1 MPVSTVACAIAGDV
15 DGAHRCTPSV
25 TQRGRSLDQG
35 GESVDIRAASKNYD
49 AVRAL
54 DNVTLNVAPREFVSL
69 LGPSGSGKTTLLGIL
84 GGFIQPSS
92 GSIHFGDRDVTFLPP
107 HKRDIGVVFQNYALF
122 PHMSVGENVAFPLR
136 ARRIAKA
143 DWARRYAA
151 ALAMVGL
158 AGYETRGI
166 AQLSGGQRQRVAL
179 ARAMI
184 FEPRLILMDEPLS
197 ALDKQLREAMQIE
210 LRELHKRIGATIIY
224 VTHDQREAL
233 TMSDRVAI
241 LKDGRLV
248 QIDRPERLHD
258 YPADSFVASFIG
270 EASLLPVPHRRL
282 QRGARAGRPEKRA
295 RDSGRRG
302 ADARGAQREAPDR
315 GRRGGCRANRLTGK
329 VTDIVYQGESLRV
342 FLQLADGTCLS
353 LRQPSHYQASR
364 LLPPVGGE
372 LTVTLHPE
380 DTIVVPKAQE
390 KSAGMNA
397 VVKPEC
403 NTRPTKQEMKMS
415 YDSFKVLTF
424 DVVGTLIDFETG
436 VLDAVRKISGRKAA
450 ELSDDQIFA
459 SYKRGRDAHPER
471 SSEVMFHVYRYLAK
485 ELGLPADDAA
495 CNSFQLAVLRWQP
508 FSDSVEALKRLRTR
522 FRLVAMTNADR
533 VALSCYAHALDN
545 PFHDT
550 ICADDTGVAKP
561 NPEFFA
567 YNKGR
572 QSAFGYKQSE
582 ILHVAQS
589 QHHDIGIARK
599 LGYEVCWIE
608 RRQGMKGFGGT
619 PEVPELTKPDFH
631 FATMKAFA
639 DAAVGS

>member
-1 MPVSTVACAIAGDV
+1 MHALG
-15 DGAHRCTPSV
+15 

-92 GSIHFGDRDVTFLPP
+92 GSIHFGDRDVTFAAAAQAR
-107 HKRDIGVVFQNYALF
+107 HRRGV
-122 PHMSVGENVAFPLR
+122 PELR
-136 ARRIAKA
+136 AVPAHERRRERRLSAARATDCQRRIGL
-143 DWARRYAA
+143 REVRA

-270 EASLLPVPHRRL
+270 EASLLPVRRIDASSVAL
-282 QRGARAGRPEKRA
+282 GPAVLKSARAIPDGEALMLAVHSEKLLIA
-295 RDSGRRG
+295 DGV
-302 ADARGAQREAPDR
+302 ADAAL
-315 GRRGGCRANRLTGK
+315 NRLTGK

-390 KSAGMNA
+390 KATKSAGMNA
-397 VVKPEC
+397 PS
-403 NTRPTKQEMKMS
+403 NPSATP
-415 YDSFKVLTF
+415 
-424 DVVGTLIDFETG
+424 
-436 VLDAVRKISGRKAA
+436 
-450 ELSDDQIFA
+450 DQQN
-459 SYKRGRDAHPER
+459 KR
-471 SSEVMFHVYRYLAK
+471 
-485 ELGLPADDAA
+485 
-495 CNSFQLAVLRWQP
+495 
-508 FSDSVEALKRLRTR
+508 
-522 FRLVAMTNADR
+522 
-533 VALSCYAHALDN
+533 
-545 PFHDT
+545 
-550 ICADDTGVAKP
+550 
-561 NPEFFA
+561 
-567 YNKGR
+567 
-572 QSAFGYKQSE
+572 
-582 ILHVAQS
+582 
-589 QHHDIGIARK
+589 
-599 LGYEVCWIE
+599 
-608 RRQGMKGFGGT
+608 
-619 PEVPELTKPDFH
+619 
-631 FATMKAFA
+631 
-639 DAAVGS
+639 